1 LEIAVTKRRLPI
13 GADLHA
19 GGTHFRVWAHEAKA
33 VSVAFEDAKLAPI
46 AMRAE
51 EHGYFSTT
59 APGVSAGTR
68 YRYRIGTGNYPDPAS
83 RFQPEGPHGPSEV
96 VDPSRF
102 RWTDTTWPG
111 VTREGLV
118 IYEMH
123 IGTFTP
129 EGTWKAAA
137 AQLGELAKIGVSMV
151 ELMPVADF
159 PGNFGWGYDGVD
171 FFAPTRLY
179 GSPDDMRAFVDKAHA
194 VGIAVIL
201 DVVYNHFGPDGNY
214 LNSFAKSYF
223 SEKYKNEWGEALN
236 YDGPDSAPVREFMIA
251 NAGYWI
257 DEFHLDGLRLD
268 ATQQIF
274 DDSKEHLLLAIS
286 RRVREMAGRRE
297 TYLVAENETQEA
309 KLVRTAG
316 NGGYELDALWND
328 DFHHS
333 AAVALTGKSPA
344 YYSDYHG
351 TPQELISALK
361 WGYLYQ
367 GQWYTWQKKRR
378 GMPSLDLEPGN
389 FVTFLQNHDQVAN
402 SGRGLPICALTS
414 PGRLRALTA
423 LLLLGPGTPM
433 LFQGQ
438 EFASPKPFLYFAD
451 HNPDLAAL
459 VKKGRHEFLKQFPDL
474 ATEPMQKLLHDP
486 ADPATF
492 AQCRLDF
499 EDRRRNAASYVLHAD
514 LMNLRRDDIV
524 FKNPRRRGL
533 DGAVLAE
540 DAFVLRFFGDAGDD
554 RLLLVNLGHDRT
566 LLPVPEPLLVAPEGR
581 SWSLLWSS
589 DDVRYGGCGTPVPEK
604 DAIWSLPGEATLV
617 MAAEKMASR
626 GP

>member
-1 LEIAVTKRRLPI
+1 MPI
-13 GADLHA
+13 GAELIAD
-19 GGTHFRVWAHEAKA
+19 GTHFRVWAPEAKA
-33 VSVAFEDAKLAPI
+33 VSVVFDDAKLPPI
-46 AMRAE
+46 AMSPE
-51 EHGYFSTT
+51 EHGYFSAT
-59 APGVSAGTR
+59 APDIRTGTR
-68 YRYRIGTGNYPDPAS
+68 YRYRIGDRSYPDPAS

-96 VDPSRF
+96 VDPTRF

-123 IGTFTP
+123 VGTFTP
-129 EGTWKAAA
+129 EGTWKAAT
-137 AQLGELAKIGVSMV
+137 AQLDELAKIGVSMI

-159 PGNFGWGYDGVD
+159 PGKFGWGYDGVN

-179 GSPDDMRAFVDKAHA
+179 GSPDDMRAFVDRAHA

-214 LNSFAKSYF
+214 LGSFAKSYF

-236 YDGPDSAPVREFMIA
+236 FDGPDSAPVREFMIA

-286 RRVREMAGRRE
+286 RKVHKVAGRRDA
-297 TYLVAENETQEA
+297 YLVAENESQEA

-333 AAVALTGKSPA
+333 AIVALTGKSPA

-351 TPQELISALK
+351 TPQEFISALK

-367 GQWYTWQKKRR
+367 GQWYSWQKKRR
-378 GMPSLDLEPGN
+378 GKPSLDLEPGS

-402 SGRGLPICALTS
+402 SGRGLPICTLTS
-414 PGRLRALTA
+414 PGRLRAMTA

-438 EFASPKPFLYFAD
+438 EFANARPFLYFAD
-451 HNPDLAAL
+451 HNPELAKL

-474 ATEPMQKLLHDP
+474 ATDAMQQLLHDP

-492 AQCRLDF
+492 TQCRLDF
-499 EDRRRNAASYVLHAD
+499 EDRRRNAPLYELHSD
-514 LMNLRRDDIV
+514 LMTLRRNDRV
-524 FKNPRRRGL
+524 FKNPRRRGV

-566 LLPVPEPLLVAPEGR
+566 LIPVPEPLLVAPEGR
-581 SWSLLWSS
+581 AWSLLLSS
-589 DDVRYGGCGTPVPEK
+589 DDVRYGGCGTPIPEK
-604 DAIWSLPGEATLV
+604 DAIWSLPGEATIV
-617 MAAEKMASR
+617 MTALPIQHEAQ
-626 GP
+626 G